1 MKKDEIKITILV
13 DNSANEN
20 LSVEHGFSSWIET
33 GSQRILFDTGQGT
46 ALAANACALECDLS
60 QADMLLL
67 SHGHYD
73 HTGGVPHVLNVNPG
87 IPVYCHAGVFLP
99 RYSISPEAGV
109 KLVSMP
115 QQSRA
120 AMVGLPSRQ
129 IHWVS
134 TPRLIQPD
142 IGISGPIPRP
152 HAFEDTGG
160 PFFLDPD
167 GHRPDLLDDDQAL
180 WIHTNRGLVIIVGC
194 CHSGL
199 LNTVEHIRR
208 VSGIDRIR
216 GIVGG
221 LHLHNASEQRL
232 EKTFRAIADWDVEF
246 IVPCHCTGK
255 DIVYSML
262 ETFGDK
268 VKQGRGG
275 LTLVIEK

>member
-1 MKKDEIKITILV
+1 MKKGEIKLTILV
-13 DNSANEN
+13 DNSADDN
-20 LSVEHGFSSWIET
+20 LSVEHGFSLWIET
-33 GSQRILFDTGQGT
+33 ASQRILFDTGQGP
-46 ALAANACALECDLS
+46 ALPGNACALECDLS
-60 QADMLLL
+60 QTDMLVL

-99 RYSISPEAGV
+99 RYSICTEAGV
-109 KLVSMP
+109 KLISMP

-120 AMVGLPSRQ
+120 ALLDLASAQMR
-129 IHWVS
+129 WVS
-134 TPRLIQPD
+134 APQLIQPD

-152 HAFEDTGG
+152 HAFEGTGG
-160 PFFLDPD
+160 PFFLDPE
-167 GHRPDLLDDDQAL
+167 GHRPDLLEDDQAL
-180 WIHTNRGLVIIVGC
+180 WIPTDLGLVIIVGC

-221 LHLHNASEQRL
+221 LHLHNASVQRL
-232 EKTFRAIADWDVEF
+232 EKTYRAIADWDVEF

-255 DIVYSML
+255 DVVSSML
-262 ETFGDK
+262 DTFGDK
-268 VKQGRGG
+268 VQRGRGG
-275 LTLVIEK
+275 LTLVI